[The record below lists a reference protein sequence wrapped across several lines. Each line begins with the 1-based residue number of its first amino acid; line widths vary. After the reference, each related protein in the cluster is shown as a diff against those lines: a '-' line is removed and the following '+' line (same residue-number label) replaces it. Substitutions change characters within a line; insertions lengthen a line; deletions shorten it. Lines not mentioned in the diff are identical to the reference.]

1 MADLSIPGALKAG
14 ETEAYA
20 RKKVTRDMFFKA
32 LIDIHDPERT
42 PHVDLRTLY
51 SLIGETVLRKD
62 EFYEGEEVA
71 LLTLDDAKRIVELFD
86 IPRNLINDAIQEVKT
101 MLRREIKSE
110 GELTTVDSISEDIDK
125 MKALTD
131 EELKQIIIV
140 YEGMSKQSKKIQDS
154 VIEQLKPSYEQ
165 LLLIDHI

>member
-1 MADLSIPGALKAG
+1 
-14 ETEAYA
+14 
-20 RKKVTRDMFFKA
+20 
-32 LIDIHDPERT
+32 
-42 PHVDLRTLY
+42 
-51 SLIGETVLRKD
+51 
-62 EFYEGEEVA
+62 
-71 LLTLDDAKRIVELFD
+71 
-86 IPRNLINDAIQEVKT
+86 

-165 LLLIDHI
+165 LLLVDHI